1 MDRAV
6 TNASKTRK
14 GHKKKNVEGYVTL
27 VKEIYHRALE
37 FCLMTNCLGSKIN
50 RPNTAG
56 QTLC

>member
-1 MDRAV
+1 MLQKQEKDTKR
-6 TNASKTRK
+6 
-14 GHKKKNVEGYVTL
+14 KNVEGYVTL
-27 VKEIYHRALE
+27 VKEIYHRALG